1 MTANQARA
9 ARATLQIER
18 VSGVDEGRKRLTTL
32 REMVALA
39 LGAAQ
44 TRKQDPRSTR
54 G

>member
-1 MTANQARA
+1 MT
-9 ARATLQIER
+9 
-18 VSGVDEGRKRLTTL
+18 VSLAVSDTTSGGQRIPGIDDGRKRLTTL